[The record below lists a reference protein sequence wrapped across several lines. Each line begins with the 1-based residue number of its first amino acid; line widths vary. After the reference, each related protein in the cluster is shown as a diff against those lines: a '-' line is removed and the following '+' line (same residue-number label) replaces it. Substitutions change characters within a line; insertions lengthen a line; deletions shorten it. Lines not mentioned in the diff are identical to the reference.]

1 MEDGQQNKKVV
12 FIIQARMQ
20 SSRLPGKVLMPLPLW
35 GAKPLLMWVIEELR
49 KSKHCGE
56 IVIATSKNKENDL
69 LEEFCIKNEITCFR
83 GEEDDVLSRFI
94 TILSDADYN
103 TVVRLTAD
111 NPIIDVNTLDET
123 INFHLLEENDYTGTD
138 TLPTG
143 MNFEVIKV
151 QSLLKMPD
159 QALTENDREHVTLFI
174 RNDQKYK
181 KGVFNPVLNKSLKNL
196 RLTVDYASDLLVT
209 SSVLHYGERYGLR
222 GLELVQAILTD
233 APYVFE
239 ANTSNIQKKQFKDA
253 KNELGFAIQILQKYD
268 LHRSVSVLEKHKE

>member
-56 IVIATSKNKENDL
+56 IVIATSKNKENDS
-69 LEEFCIKNEITCFR
+69 LEDFCIKNEITCFR

-94 TILSDADYN
+94 TILRDADYN

-111 NPIIDVNTLDET
+111 NPIIDINTLDET
-123 INFHLLEENDYTGTD
+123 INFHLLEENDYTCTD
-138 TLPTG
+138 ILPTG
-143 MNFEVIKV
+143 MNFEVIRA

-159 QALTENDREHVTLFI
+159 QVLTENDREHVTLFI
-174 RNDQKYK
+174 RNNQKYK
-181 KGVFNPVLNKSLKNL
+181 KGVFNPVLNKSLKYL

-209 SSVLHYGERYGLR
+209 SSVLQYGERNGLR
-222 GLELVQAILTD
+222 GLKLVQAVLID
-233 APYVFE
+233 APYIFQ

-253 KNELGFAIQILQKYD
+253 KNELNFAIQILQKYD
-268 LHRSVSVLEKHKE
+268 LHRSVSLLEKHKD

>member
-35 GAKPLLMWVIEELR
+35 GAKPILMWVIEELR
-49 KSKHCGE
+49 KSKHYGE

-69 LEEFCIKNEITCFR
+69 LKDFCIKNEITCFR

-94 TILSDADYN
+94 TILRDADYN

-111 NPIIDVNTLDET
+111 NPIIDINTLDET

-138 TLPTG
+138 TMPTG
-143 MNFEVIKV
+143 MNFEVIKA

-159 QALTENDREHVTLFI
+159 HVLTENDREHVTLFI
-174 RNDQKYK
+174 RNNQKYK

-209 SSVLHYGERYGLR
+209 SSLLQFGERYGLR
-222 GLELVQAILTD
+222 GLELVQAVLTD
-233 APYVFE
+233 APYIFE
-239 ANTSNIQKKQFKDA
+239 ANTNNIQKRQFKDA
-253 KNELGFAIQILQKYD
+253 KNELDFAIQILKKYD
-268 LHRSVSVLEKHKE
+268 LHRSVSLLEKHKE

>member
-69 LEEFCIKNEITCFR
+69 LESFCIKNKITCFR

-94 TILSDADYN
+94 KILRDADYN

-111 NPIIDVNTLDET
+111 NPIIDINTLDET

-143 MNFEVIKV
+143 MNFEVIKA

-159 QALTENDREHVTLFI
+159 QVLTENDREHVTLFI
-174 RNDQKYK
+174 RNNQKYK
-181 KGVFNPVLNKSLKNL
+181 KGVFNPVLNKSLKYL

-209 SSVLHYGERYGLR
+209 SSVLQYGERNGLR
-222 GLELVQAILTD
+222 GLELIQAVLTD
-233 APYVFE
+233 APYIFE

-253 KNELGFAIQILQKYD
+253 KNELDFAIQILQNLD
-268 LHRSVSVLEKHKE
+268 LHRSVSLLEEYKE